1 MHIRIALGG
10 DVDFSAMT
18 HKMVDQGADLIIGS
32 HSHVPKPI
40 EVYNGKL
47 IIYSLGNLIFSFWSK
62 TWGNNLAAEVILSN
76 SGKYEDAKFYP
87 I

>member
-1 MHIRIALGG
+1 MHIRIALDG

-18 HKMVDQGADLIIGS
+18 HKMVDQGADLIIGC

-47 IIYSLGNLIFSFWSK
+47 IIYI
-62 TWGNNLAAEVILSN
+62 
-76 SGKYEDAKFYP
+76 SG
-87 I
+87 